1 MPSNEKTEAPKKPVR
16 ILHLEDSAA
25 DHQLV
30 QLTLRRAQLP
40 HTLQQVDTLA
50 GFTHCLQSNTFDL
63 VLADWHLPGFTA
75 LDALQCVP
83 HDSPLPVFI
92 LLSGAIGEAAAVQ
105 AIQQG
110 FADYLSKDDLSRLP
124 HVMERALEIAQARQ
138 ARERAAR
145 ELAESEQ
152 RLAALAAHLQ
162 TSIEEERAA
171 IARELHD
178 DIGGILTAVKFDLAW
193 MQRHAVKE
201 EVRQHA
207 VNASHMLQQAIHA
220 ARRIMQGLRPPVLD
234 EGLVASVRWLAE
246 TFERRNPVRVH
257 VASSSATLPLS
268 PAIQLI
274 AYRTVQEALTNI
286 GKHAQAQNVHIELSD
301 REGVLTLE
309 IQDDGQGIAPDA
321 LRKPQSFGLK
331 GLQERVR
338 RVGGWLDISS
348 RPGQGTLIIASIPLA
363 SAHEPEHD

>member
-1 MPSNEKTEAPKKPVR
+1 MPSNDKPEAPKKPIR

-25 DHQLV
+25 DHHLV
-30 QLTLRRAQLP
+30 QLTLRHAQLP

-50 GFTHCLQSNTFDL
+50 DFNHWLRTATFDL

-75 LDALQCVP
+75 LDALQQMP
-83 HDSPLPVFI
+83 HDGPLPVFI

-110 FADYLSKDDLSRLP
+110 FADFLSKDDLTRLP
-124 HVMERALEIAQARQ
+124 HVIVRALEISQIRQ
-138 ARERAAR
+138 AREHAAR

-178 DIGGILTAVKFDLAW
+178 DIGGILTAVKFELAW
-193 MQRHAVKE
+193 MQRHALKE

-207 VNASHMLQQAIHA
+207 ANASDMLQQAIHA

-234 EGLVASVRWLAE
+234 EGLVAAVRWLAE
-246 TFERRNPVRVH
+246 TFERRNPVHVQ
-257 VASSSATLPLS
+257 VASSSETLPLA
-268 PAIQLI
+268 PAIQLT

-309 IQDDGQGIAPDA
+309 IQDDGQGMPLEA

-348 RPGQGTLIIASIPLA
+348 RPGQGTLIVASIPLV
-363 SAHEPEHD
+363 SQHEPGHD